1 MNKKIIIFIFAGLI
15 LVGAGVATFFIFDML
30 NNKPSSTMVT
40 PPETTETESLSIE
53 QQDVIVKNLLSK
65 ISSEVLNY
73 QSNNRGALPTTETML
88 SEFVNSYL
96 DDTDLTNPA
105 TDTPYQVV
113 INPSE
118 TESNTVIG
126 FKPRYV
132 CTGDDN
138 TGPALPGSSRQFAVT
153 ALLPSGTDYCVGN

>member
-1 MNKKIIIFIFAGLI
+1 MNKKIITLICAVLI
-15 LVGAGVATFFIFDML
+15 LAGAGVATFIIFDML
-30 NNKPSSTMVT
+30 NDTPSSSLVT
-40 PPETTETESLSIE
+40 TPETTETESLSIE

-105 TDTPYQVV
+105 TDTPYQLM

-118 TESNTVIG
+118 SESKTVIG
-126 FKPRYV
+126 FKPHYL
-132 CTGDDN
+132 CTGEDN

-153 ALLPSGTDYCVGN
+153 ALLPSGTDYCLGN